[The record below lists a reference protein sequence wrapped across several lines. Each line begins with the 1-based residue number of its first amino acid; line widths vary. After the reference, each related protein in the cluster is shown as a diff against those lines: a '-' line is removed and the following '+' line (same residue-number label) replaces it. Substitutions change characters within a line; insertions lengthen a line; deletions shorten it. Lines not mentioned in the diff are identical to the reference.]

1 MHVGIDCTTAES
13 FIINSD
19 LFNSLEKESTSLG
32 QLNYL
37 VVEQVRKNLPNL
49 YLKDGSESKELLDSI
64 TSFIKS
70 VQDYIDCYAAKVY
83 LDENQ
88 SKSAQCLLFKYY
100 NNNNINTTIISKDDS
115 LRGIVLSVRSGEIV
129 RVAGNAIG
137 LTGAGLIKIKRTDTE
152 GYAYVR

>member
-1 MHVGIDCTTAES
+1 M
-13 FIINSD
+13 
-19 LFNSLEKESTSLG
+19 
-32 QLNYL
+32 
-37 VVEQVRKNLPNL
+37 
-49 YLKDGSESKELLDSI
+49 KDGSESKELLDSI

-70 VQDYIDCYAAKVY
+70 VQDSIDRYAAKVY

-100 NNNNINTTIISKDDS
+100 NNNNNINTTIISKDDS
-115 LRGIVLSVRSGEIV
+115 LRGVVLSVRSGEIV

>member
-19 LFNSLEKESTSLG
+19 LFNSLEKESTALSNLSY
-32 QLNYL
+32 QTVDNI
-37 VVEQVRKNLPNL
+37 RKNLPNL
-49 YLKDGSESKELLDSI
+49 YFEDGSESKELLESI
-64 TSFIKS
+64 TRFITS
-70 VQDYIDCYAAKVY
+70 VQDYIGCTAAEVY

-100 NNNNINTTIISKDDS
+100 NSTSTPVVIINKGDS
-115 LRGIVLSVRSGEIV
+115 LHGIVLSTRFKEIV

-152 GYAYVR
+152 GYAYIR